1 MTIAWKKSGGG
12 YTGAY
17 LMGKGRKEP
26 TKAARVNV
34 AIKAFIEAFVN
45 GRWTWTRYFCA
56 ALLENKKVGH
66 AARIRRIFNTRNN
79 GFYGR
84 PVSNWCVS
92 PRGPSFSLNL
102 GASRRALSECLWTG
116 AKEPSVKVS
125 EKDVLQ
131 KIGAN
136 PQAA

>member
-1 MTIAWKKSGGG
+1 MTIARKKSGGG

-17 LMGKGRKEP
+17 LMGKGRKAP

-34 AIKAFIEAFVN
+34 TIKAFIEAFVN

-66 AARIRRIFNTRNN
+66 AARIRRISNTRNN

-92 PRGPSFSLNL
+92 PRGPSFSLSL
-102 GASRRALSECLWTG
+102 GASGRALSECLWTG